1 MSSNNPNNPFGDP
14 GEITETFRDGG
25 QGNQPEHHSQPIA
38 YGGEDATANP
48 FAGSSSSSHPI
59 QQPAHSRVQQGT
71 HGMSS
76 QGNSTTS
83 PYMADLIDLQHG
95 TSEPP
100 TPASALPTSTASGMA
115 SYPPQAAATS
125 RQQQQQ
131 QPFTTPTTYPP
142 APSQPGQL
150 RRMETFNTDTGKY
163 HKVYVLWYTNA
174 WFE

>member
-25 QGNQPEHHSQPIA
+25 QGNQPEQHSQPIA

-131 QPFTTPTTYPP
+131 QQQQPFTTPTTYPP

-163 HKVYVLWYTNA
+163 HKVYVS
-174 WFE
+174 

>member
-1 MSSNNPNNPFGDP
+1 MSSNNPNNPFDDP
-14 GEITETFRDGG
+14 GEITETFRDGSH
-25 QGNQPEHHSQPIA
+25 GNQPQQHSQPIA

-48 FAGSSSSSHPI
+48 FAGSGSTAHPI

-100 TPASALPTSTASGMA
+100 TPASALPASTTGMA
-115 SYPPQAAATS
+115 SYPPPQAATTTG

-131 QPFTTPTTYPP
+131 FTTPTTYPP

-150 RRMETFNTDTGKY
+150 RRMETFNTDTGKGIPY
-163 HKVYVLWYTNA
+163 KYK
-174 WFE
+174 